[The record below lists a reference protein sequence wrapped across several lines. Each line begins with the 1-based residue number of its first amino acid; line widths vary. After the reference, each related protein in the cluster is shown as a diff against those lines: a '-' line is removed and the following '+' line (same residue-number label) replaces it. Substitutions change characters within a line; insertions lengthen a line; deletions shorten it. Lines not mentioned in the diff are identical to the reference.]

1 MTLNYSRPL
10 KSRPERVK
18 GRNRP
23 VDDFVAAQSLQ
34 VPQTSTE
41 GHRGQGNSG
50 NRYCEQKAW
59 VKLVG
64 AAGLE
69 PATLCLE
76 GGGCNVSQVPC
87 FQMFSFQWDTR
98 DVLRLVEPC

>member
-1 MTLNYSRPL
+1 MDRLACPCCCFS
-10 KSRPERVK
+10 
-18 GRNRP
+18 P

-34 VPQTSTE
+34 VPQASTE

-50 NRYCEQKAW
+50 KRYCEQKAW
-59 VKLVG
+59 LRLVG

-76 GGGCNVSQVPC
+76 GGAPKDSQVLY
-87 FQMFSFQWDTR
+87 FQVFRSQ
-98 DVLRLVEPC
+98 

>member
-34 VPQTSTE
+34 AQQASTE
-41 GHRGQGNSG
+41 GHRGKEIAGNAIV
-50 NRYCEQKAW
+50 NKR
-59 VKLVG
+59 L
-64 AAGLE
+64 GL
-69 PATLCLE
+69 
-76 GGGCNVSQVPC
+76 G
-87 FQMFSFQWDTR
+87 W
-98 DVLRLVEPC
+98 